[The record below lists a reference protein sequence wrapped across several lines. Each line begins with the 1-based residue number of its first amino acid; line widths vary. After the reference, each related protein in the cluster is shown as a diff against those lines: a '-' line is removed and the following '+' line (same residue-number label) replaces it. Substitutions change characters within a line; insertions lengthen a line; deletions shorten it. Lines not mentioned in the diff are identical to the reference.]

1 MRISFEPRYLL
12 EALVYFNHRVN
23 GQRISDR
30 VDEMAAD
37 FGDNTV
43 KLEEMLS
50 PLIQL
55 EAFLDEQIDVDGDR
69 LEFFF
74 RYLFH
79 GSNNPITPITQCNI
93 AALLLGGAAFGD
105 AEPEE
110 AFRSLTVLSEP
121 EVISNFLFGLN
132 QTDSAL
138 NKVSLDFKGLAAY
151 LKSLSMPEQIK
162 WRIMDAGMS
171 YTELIGELAGIL
183 CKAARQIEGRKTL
196 YKPLLEA
203 FGKKYGEAGDLRECL
218 RDKLLCNLKPY
229 RDITLFPMLMVY
241 NGVCLT
247 TPGTSGGEREVLVF
261 AGVFA
266 EEFKTANANEA
277 SVDMR
282 FPDIIKLLAD
292 PTRFDILCTL
302 RDRPSYG
309 QELSERF
316 NVNRTTV
323 YHHLNKLQKI
333 HFVEPS
339 FSGAKIYFTMNK
351 QNVRKFMMRLN
362 KLLLGE

>member
-1 MRISFEPRYLL
+1 MRISLEPRYLL
-12 EALVYFNHRVN
+12 EALAYFNHRVN
-23 GQRISDR
+23 GQRICGR
-30 VDEMAAD
+30 VEEMAAD
-37 FGDNTV
+37 FGENTER
-43 KLEEMLS
+43 LEKMLS

-55 EAFLDEQIDVDGDR
+55 EAYLDEQTDADGDR

-79 GSNNPITPITQCNI
+79 GSNNPLTPLTQCNI
-93 AALLLGGAAFGD
+93 AALLLGGAVFSD

-110 AFRSLTVLSEP
+110 AFRSLTYLTES

-132 QTDSAL
+132 QSDSEL
-138 NKVSLDFKGLAAY
+138 NPVGLEFKGLAAY
-151 LKSLSMPEQIK
+151 LKSLSMPEETK
-162 WRIMDAGMS
+162 WRIIDAGMS
-171 YTELIGELAGIL
+171 YKELIGELAGIL
-183 CKAARQIEGRKTL
+183 CKAARQIEGQKTL

-203 FGKKYGEAGDLRECL
+203 FGKKYGEAVDLRMCL
-218 RDKLLCNLKPY
+218 REKLLCNLKPY

-247 TPGTSGGEREVLVF
+247 TPRTPGGEREALVF

-266 EEFKTANANEA
+266 EEFKLANANGA

-302 RDRPSYG
+302 RDQPSYG

-351 QNVRKFMMRLN
+351 ENVRKFMARLN